1 MSAAYAQLI
10 EATATGNANA
20 DETFLGPARVVGL
33 AGTTP
38 LVEIDQAEVRAEL
51 ALAYPYQPQP
61 GDELLVIG
69 KQGRY
74 YVIGVLHA
82 TGEVAL
88 RFLGDVRL
96 HAVAGKLELAGDEGV
111 RVRGKAIELGARKLQ
126 VLADSVVQR
135 ANSWYQQ
142 VRETFD
148 VHAGEKR
155 ELVDGNLSIRAD
167 RASTITRGVVTI
179 NGKEVH
185 LG

>member
-1 MSAAYAQLI
+1 MSAAYAHL
-10 EATATGNANA
+10 AHAAGTDPA
-20 DETFLGPARVVGL
+20 TFLGPARVVAMVGS
-33 AGTTP
+33 TP
-38 LVEIDQAEVRAEL
+38 MVLVDGAEVRAEM
-51 ALAYPYQPQP
+51 ALAYPYEPRP

-69 KQGRY
+69 KDGSY
-74 YVIGVLHA
+74 YVIGLLKA
-82 TGEVAL
+82 TGEVSL

-111 RVRGKAIELGARKLQ
+111 QIRGRSIDLVAHKLQ
-126 VLADSVVQR
+126 TVAGSIRQRADSFYQR
-135 ANSWYQQ
+135 IK
-142 VRETFD
+142 ETLD

-155 ELVDGNLSIRAD
+155 ELVEGDLSVRAD

>member
-1 MSAAYAQLI
+1 MSAAYNHLVDTASSD
-10 EATATGNANA
+10 ATN
-20 DETFLGPARVVGL
+20 FLGPARVARVV
-33 AGTTP
+33 GTTP
-38 LVEIDQAEVRAEL
+38 MVVVDGAEVRAEM
-51 ALAYPYQPQP
+51 ALAYPYQPVE

-69 KQGRY
+69 KDDRY
-74 YVIGVLHA
+74 YVIGLLKA

-88 RFLGDVRL
+88 RFLGDVSL

-111 RVRGKAIELGARKLQ
+111 RIRGKSVELLAHKLNT
-126 VLADSVVQR
+126 VADAVVMRATSVYQR
-135 ANSWYQQ
+135 
-142 VRETFD
+142 VRETLD

-155 ELVDGNLSIRAD
+155 ELVEGDLSVRAD